1 MIGSKGVPDE
11 RESVELVQA
20 DPESLGAGIRSWS
33 VHVAYVS

>member
-20 DPESLGAGIRSWS
+20 DPESLGAGVPGFGPGRST
-33 VHVAYVS
+33 